1 MESKFKILD
10 PYLREDAAIFFGREQ
25 ETQEVF
31 NKLFNTDLLLLY
43 GASGTGKTSLLKCGV
58 ANLFQDTDWFL
69 LEVRRKDNI
78 LNSLN
83 KEIHEKALTP
93 IPEDKTISEKLYS
106 LYLDFYKPIYLVFD
120 QFEELFISGGKQEQ
134 EEFIASL
141 QTLRNS
147 NLNLKIILSIREEYL
162 ANLTDFEKIIPD
174 IFENK
179 VRIERMSA
187 TKAQEVVT
195 KTCSS
200 FGIELYDKT
209 KAAKSIIELLGSQ
222 KFGVELTYL
231 QVLLEKLYEKAIQ
244 KNKKQVVFSKKIIES
259 IGGVDDLLS
268 DFLEE
273 QLTLM
278 EDRAIAW
285 RILKTLISKE
295 GTKLTRS
302 AEQLEQLLEDPK
314 NDFKPTK
321 IKEYLLKFID
331 NKILHIIN
339 DKKEELYELAH
350 DSLAKKIFESMSSEE
365 KRGLELENFL
375 MTSYKN
381 YQINGGLL
389 SQNDLDLLANH
400 ITHITPDKEVEDF
413 ITLSKKEILK
423 GKRNRKLETMLKITG
438 VFSILIITLL
448 LFYQQTNLKDKL
460 SDNDTLLGKLRI
472 RDVELD
478 EALKKIAETNNTT
491 DSIIKSRD
499 SIINKLFFYNDSLG
513 LAKEGNRY
521 GFIDKEGM
529 SLIDFKYQNAT
540 AFDTLNGFAE
550 VKRLDTLYL
559 IDKMGN
565 EYRLAYSVD
574 SLDTLKSALDLRN
587 KKLDSFPE
595 IIFTYKH
602 LKVLFLEGN
611 SIDSIPFEKINK
623 TFELNYFDLA
633 PPTNEVL
640 SDTIPSLVESEEP
653 PTEINQ

>member
-231 QVLLEKLYEKAIQ
+231 QVLLEKLYEKANQ

-413 ITLSKKEILK
+413 ILLSKKKIK
-423 GKRNRKLETMLKITG
+423 KRKRNRSLVAILSIFLTIILVDAAILEYYTYDQEYNDLQNDVSELQNQLNIEKKEYLK
-438 VFSILIITLL
+438 F
-448 LFYQQTNLKDKL
+448 KD
-460 SDNDTLLGKLRI
+460 S
-472 RDVELD
+472 
-478 EALKKIAETNNTT
+478 T
-491 DSIIKSRD
+491 DSIIKSRN

-529 SLIDFKYQNAT
+529 PLIDFKYQNAT
-540 AFDTLNGFAE
+540 AFDTLSGFAE

-623 TFELNYFDLA
+623 TFKLNYFDLA
-633 PPTNEVL
+633 PPTNEML
-640 SDTIPSLVESEEP
+640 SDTIPSLVENEEP
-653 PTEINQ
+653 PTD